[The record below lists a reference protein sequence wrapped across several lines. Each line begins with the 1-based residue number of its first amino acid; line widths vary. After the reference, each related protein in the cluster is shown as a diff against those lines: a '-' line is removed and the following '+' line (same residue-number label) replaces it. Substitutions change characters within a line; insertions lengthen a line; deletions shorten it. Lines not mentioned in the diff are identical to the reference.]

1 MANTIV
7 QVRRS
12 NTSAS
17 PGTILAA
24 GELAYSYN
32 TVTQALYMGSNAGV
46 GSSPILIA
54 GQKYN
59 WLQQANT
66 GTPGA
71 QTANATV
78 ITDGN
83 SFVYNVFSQGL
94 ILGSSVSGPAGN
106 ATMAFVSSISNT
118 GNSTQIGANASGGGI
133 GTELATT
140 AAISAYVLAKT
151 SGSSV
156 SGSNTQIQF
165 NNSAAFG
172 SDANFTFDNVT
183 DILHIGNSTVGA
195 VDIGNSTVNSFSNQT
210 SFIIRSSATVNTTI
224 GSAQIFVANSTT
236 NTVMN
241 TVGVLI
247 GNTTVNSFI
256 NSTALVIQSNST
268 VNTTITP
275 TTLRVGNAT
284 VNLAFSSG
292 LLDVRATNTNITSNV
307 TITGANVDATSA
319 FLKIQQA
326 LISGNLTVQGNLSVT
341 GTLTSIDSTNIVVQ
355 DPVVIVNDGGTT
367 TDTADAGWVAYFG
380 NSTVTQVGGLV
391 RKSGGAGAGYANT
404 FLLFTSQTAFT
415 NTTSTVPVDANL
427 QLGTLQ
433 SWLYSSAN
441 STTTGKL
448 QSNSTGLV
456 ITANSTWS
464 VGLTANTLSLSTQ
477 LPVTSGGTG
486 VNTITLGGILL
497 GNTTSA
503 MVVLPPSSNGTVLQV
518 LNSAAAG
525 AASVVGYGGID
536 GGSF

>member
-1 MANTIV
+1 MGNTIV
-7 QVRRS
+7 QIRRS

-32 TVTQALYMGSNAGV
+32 TVTQALYIGSNSGV
-46 GSSPILIA
+46 GSNPILIA

-71 QTANATV
+71 QAANATV
-78 ITDGN
+78 LTDGN

-106 ATMAFVSSISNT
+106 ATMAFVNSISNT
-118 GNSTQIGANASGGGI
+118 GNSTQLGANASGGGI

-140 AAISAYVLAKT
+140 AAITAYVIAKT
-151 SGSSV
+151 GASAVG
-156 SGSNTQIQF
+156 GSNTQIQF
-165 NNSAAFG
+165 NNSGTFG
-172 SDANFTFDNVT
+172 GDADFTFDSATNIVH
-183 DILHIGNSTVGA
+183 LGNNTTGTI
-195 VDIGNSTVNSFSNQT
+195 DIGNSTVNSIANQT
-210 SFIIRSSATVNTTI
+210 THIIRSSTTVNTTI
-224 GSAQIFVANSTT
+224 DSTQVFVANSTT

-241 TVGVLI
+241 TVGLLT
-247 GNTTVNSFI
+247 GNTTQNAFI
-256 NSTALVIQSNST
+256 NSTALVIQTNTT

-275 TTLRVGNAT
+275 TSLRVGNAT
-284 VNLAFSSG
+284 VNLSFSSG
-292 LLDVRATNTNITSNV
+292 TLDVRATNTNITSNV
-307 TITGANVDATSA
+307 TITGANLDATSA
-319 FLKIQQA
+319 FLKVQQA
-326 LISGNLTVQGNLSVT
+326 QISGNLTVQGNLTVT

-355 DPVVIVNDGGTT
+355 DPIIITNDGGTT
-367 TDTADAGWVAYFG
+367 TDTADFGIVSYFG

-391 RKSGGAGAGYANT
+391 RKNGGAAAGYANT
-404 FLLFTSQTAFT
+404 FMLFTSQTAFA
-415 NTTSTVPVDANL
+415 NTTTTVPIDANL

-448 QSNSTGLV
+448 ISNTSGLT
-456 ITANSTWS
+456 ITANSTWA
-464 VGLTANTLSLSTQ
+464 VALTANTLSLTSN
-477 LPVTSGGTG
+477 LAVSSGGTG
-486 VNTITLGGILL
+486 LNSVVLGGVLL

-503 MVVLPPSSNGTVLQV
+503 MVVLSPGSNGQILQV
-518 LNSAAAG
+518 LNSAGAG
-525 AASVVGYGGID
+525 ASDVVGFGGID